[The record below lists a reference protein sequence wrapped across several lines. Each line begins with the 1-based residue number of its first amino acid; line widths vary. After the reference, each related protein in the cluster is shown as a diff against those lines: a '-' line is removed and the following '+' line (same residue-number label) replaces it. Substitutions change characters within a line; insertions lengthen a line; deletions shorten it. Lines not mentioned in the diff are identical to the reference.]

1 MSDKRTCENC
11 KHFIMPE
18 GFAVGICI
26 SYKAEPL
33 YVSPGYCCE
42 LFEPRNNK
50 VKPRRLC
57 DFCERR
63 MPILDDYGRYTMESV
78 KTESCPTVNLTTG
91 ERTGPDENGEY
102 VLLIF
107 DENGHGIDPGM
118 FPIKFCPLCGRK
130 LTGEGKK

>member
-1 MSDKRTCENC
+1 MAEYLQCGTCSNY
-11 KHFIMPE
+11 
-18 GFAVGICI
+18 A
-26 SYKAEPL
+26 PL
-33 YVSPGYCCE
+33 ILGNGRGKCVKYWKDVCETSVHCCQYT
-42 LFEPRNNK
+42 RITIKQK

-63 MPILDDYGRYTMESV
+63 IPVLDDYGRYTMESV

-91 ERTGPDENGEY
+91 ERTEPDENGEY

-118 FPIKFCPLCGRK
+118 FCSTVKCDGRNSDYY
-130 LTGEGKK
+130 